1 MGWNEHLYGKTK
13 EERLAKKTQ
22 EVDFP
27 IWHMHTVDRKQVHP
41 SDKHLFHMSAE
52 QRITQSID
60 RKHQWIECVTIAYEQ
75 ASLNSGNDS
84 PYPLN
89 SENNNFENP
98 RIRTINF

>member
-13 EERLAKKTQ
+13 EGRLAKKTQ

-27 IWHMHTVDRKQVHP
+27 IRHMHTVDRKQVHP

-60 RKHQWIECVTIAYEQ
+60 RKHQWIECVTIAYEAWVALKESQ
-75 ASLNSGNDS
+75 KIGRAHV
-84 PYPLN
+84 
-89 SENNNFENP
+89 
-98 RIRTINF
+98 